1 MSSMLFF
8 VIQLAHEGLEKF
20 GVLVDALL
28 DVVQLG
34 LVDQTD
40 RCLDLE
46 GLRLADLLTDELD
59 RLRVPVHRLLHEL
72 HDDPVVDRQVRLLH
86 IVERLDLVYG
96 GHFAR
101 SHGHGEGDLEGL
113 REALPLLP
121 FPGTCPA
128 SFFAVFR
135 RFIAA

>member
-28 DVVQLG
+28 DAVQLG

-59 RLRVPVHRLLHEL
+59 RLGVSVHRLLHEL

-96 GHFAR
+96 GHLAR

-121 FPGTCPA
+121 FPGTRPA
-128 SFFAVFR
+128 PFFAAFR